1 MTAPRPLDPLAVD
14 GFGQDASA
22 YERGRP
28 RYPDAAL
35 DWLFGELGLD
45 GRSRVLDLAAGTGKL
60 TRGLVERAGEVV
72 AVEPLD
78 AMRVELERVLPD
90 VEAIPGVAE
99 AIPLPDASV
108 AAVFSGEAFH
118 WFDVEPALA
127 EIRRVLAPGG
137 GLAVLWNVA
146 QWDAP
151 WAPELGEA
159 ILRHRDPRRHPFLE
173 REQGT
178 FDERMRDR
186 EDFAPLRLESFD
198 HEQRVTAA
206 GLVDQVA
213 SFSFIASLPEAAR
226 AAALAEVADVL
237 AAHGVEQTVLPWR
250 CNAYV
255 TRPIAELARRA

>member
-1 MTAPRPLDPLAVD
+1 MTAPRPLDPLAAE

-28 RYPDAAL
+28 QYPAAAL

-45 GRSRVLDLAAGTGKL
+45 GNSRVLDLAAGTGKL
-60 TRGLVERAGEVV
+60 TRGLVGRAGKVV

-78 AMRVELERVLPD
+78 AMRAQLERVLPE
-90 VEAIPGVAE
+90 VEAISGVAE

-118 WFDVEPALA
+118 WFDVDPTLD

-151 WAPELGEA
+151 WAPEVGEA
-159 ILRHRDPRRHPFLE
+159 IVRHRDPRRHPFAE
-173 REQGT
+173 GEYGT
-178 FDERMRDR
+178 LDGRMQDR
-186 EDFAPLRLESFD
+186 ADFTPMRLESFD
-198 HEQRVTAA
+198 HEQPMTADDLLA
-206 GLVDQVA
+206 QVA

-226 AAALAEVADVL
+226 AAALADVAEIL
-237 AAHGVEQTVLPWR
+237 SAHGIEETVLRWR
-250 CNAYV
+250 CDAYV
-255 TRPIAELARRA
+255 TRPLD

>member
-1 MTAPRPLDPLAVD
+1 MTSPRPLDPLAAD

-28 RYPDAAL
+28 QYPAAAL
-35 DWLFGELGLD
+35 DWLFAELGLD

-78 AMRVELERVLPD
+78 AMRAELGRVLPD
-90 VEAIPGVAE
+90 VEALSGVAE

-118 WFDVEPALA
+118 WFDVDPALD

-151 WAPELGEA
+151 WAHEVGEA
-159 ILRHRDPRRHPFLE
+159 IVRHRDPRRHPFSE
-173 REQGT
+173 REYGT
-178 FDERMRDR
+178 LDGRMRDR
-186 EDFAPLRLESFD
+186 ADFTPMRLQSFD
-198 HEQRVTAA
+198 HEQRVTAGDQLA
-206 GLVDQVA
+206 QVA
-213 SFSFIASLPEAAR
+213 SCSFIASLPEAAR
-226 AAALAEVADVL
+226 AAALAEIADVL
-237 AAHGVEQTVLPWR
+237 AAHGIEQTVLRWR
-250 CNAYV
+250 CDVYV
-255 TRPIAELARRA
+255 TRPVG